1 MTDDKRIPDADFLAA
16 AAAVD
21 AAFVDEALGDYP
33 ALLAAVPQ
41 RDLRRLAVQGAM
53 LAVQLARELP
63 RHNPAVSEFIA
74 HVALDVRPAAWAAAK
89 R

>member
-1 MTDDKRIPDADFLAA
+1 MTDDKRIPDANFLAA

-33 ALLAAVPQ
+33 SSLASVPPKQ
-41 RDLRRLAVQGAM
+41 LRVLAVQGAM
-53 LAVQLARELP
+53 LAVRLARELP
-63 RHNPAVSEFIA
+63 RHNPVVSELIA

>member
-1 MTDDKRIPDADFLAA
+1 MTDDKLIPDADFLAA

-33 ALLAAVPQ
+33 ALLAAVTQ
-41 RDLRRLAVQGAM
+41 RDLRRLGVQGAM
-53 LAVQLARELP
+53 LAVRLARELP
-63 RHNPAVSEFIA
+63 RHNPVVSELIA
-74 HVALDVRPAAWAAAK
+74 YVAMDVRPAAWAAAQ